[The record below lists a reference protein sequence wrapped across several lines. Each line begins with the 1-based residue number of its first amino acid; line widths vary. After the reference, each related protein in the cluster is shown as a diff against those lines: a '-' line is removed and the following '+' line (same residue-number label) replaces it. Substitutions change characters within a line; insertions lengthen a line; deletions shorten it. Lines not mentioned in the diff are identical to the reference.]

1 MEAAADMLARSCVRG
16 LAALLLAAG
25 AAKADVLYLLGGGQV
40 RGTVKEVVFKTG
52 AAPTIYPRASLVSL
66 TVTSAP
72 DATAVLYGERKAD
85 GEVVSVRMLT
95 HEGVRTISGSKIKA
109 LELTKEGLVPEA
121 KRPPKPSQ
129 DDEEDDEGTDDSVSE
144 EQRELLEA
152 NKALYKEFYDKLE
165 GVEDEEKEALK
176 AEYMPKCDKVVE
188 TAKKINKTIQD
199 KIRRRE
205 EADRRYREELRRYHN
220 DRRNKNN
227 YAHRRRPPSK
237 PKHNDG
243 LEKDQRELEYVRS
256 AGIKLKRII
265 AGKTNDIERNTTRRE
280 DRLKIVYKVH
290 KKKVLAGEK
299 LSEKDMKAHYE
310 AALVLDAKK

>member
-1 MEAAADMLARSCVRG
+1 MEAAPDMLARSCVRG
-16 LAALLLAAG
+16 LVALLLAAG

-40 RGTVKEVVFKTG
+40 RGTVKEVLFKAGTT
-52 AAPTIYPRASLVSL
+52 PTIYPRTSLVSL
-66 TVTSAP
+66 TIASAP
-72 DATAVLYGERKAD
+72 DAKVVLYGEREFE
-85 GEVVSVRMLT
+85 GEVVSVRMVTL
-95 HEGVRTISGSKIKA
+95 EGVRTVGGSKVKA
-109 LELTKEGLVPEA
+109 LELTKDGLVPES
-121 KRPPKPSQ
+121 KQPTKSSQ
-129 DDEEDDEGTDDSVSE
+129 DGAEDDEQTEEGISE
-144 EQRELLEA
+144 DQRELLEA
-152 NKALYKEFYDKLE
+152 NKVLYKEYHGKLE
-165 GVEDEEKEALK
+165 TIEDKEKEALK

-220 DRRNKNN
+220 DRRHRDHPA
-227 YAHRRRPPSK
+227 YRRRPPTK
-237 PKHNDG
+237 PRHNDG

-265 AGKTNDIERNTTRRE
+265 AGKTDDIEQDTSRRE

-290 KKKVLAGEK
+290 KKKILAGEK
-299 LSEKDMKAHYE
+299 LPEKDMKAHYE